1 MKIIKITLV
10 LASIVFFTS
19 IPFNA
24 NARDCSDPQGFHEKM
39 MCKVQGSKTLGNSV
53 ESSSS
58 DETKKN
64 KKSKKVKKAKTKSKL
79 QEFNEKYGSLADIV
93 PGLSKD

>member
-1 MKIIKITLV
+1 MKITKITLV

-19 IPFNA
+19 FSFNA
-24 NARDCSDPQGFHEKM
+24 KARNCSDPQGFHEKM
-39 MCKVQGSKTLGNSV
+39 MCKVQGSKLGGSV

-58 DETKKN
+58 DETKK
-64 KKSKKVKKAKTKSKL
+64 VKKENKKSKL
-79 QEFNEKYGSLADIV
+79 QEFNEKYKSLADIV